1 MTYHALLAPASV
13 LMIVFSYIPM
23 VGILMA
29 FEKYQPKKGIFGSAF
44 VGFDNFVR
52 IFSANK
58 IGQIMVNTVFIA
70 SMKILAGLLASVI
83 FALLLNELRNRRFV
97 RVTQTMVYLPYFL
110 SWVILSGILI
120 EILSPSN
127 GIVNLLLKG
136 IGLKSIYFL
145 GTAKLFP
152 YVLVATETW
161 KTFGYGTIVYL
172 AALTGIDPL
181 LYEAARVDGAN
192 HTQQLIHITIPG
204 ITGIVILMSA
214 LSLGSLLNAG
224 FDQVYNLIN
233 PQVYSTGEI
242 LDLTVY
248 NLGIKQ
254 ASFALATAVGLMKSI
269 VSFVLITI
277 SFRLAHRYAG
287 YRIF

>member
-1 MTYHALLAPASV
+1 
-13 LMIVFSYIPM
+13 MIVFSYIPM

-29 FEKYQPKKGIFGSAF
+29 FQKYQPKKGIFGSTF
-44 VGFDNFVR
+44 IGLDNFIR

-58 IGQIMVNTVFIA
+58 IGQVMVNTVFIA
-70 SMKILAGLLASVI
+70 SMKIAAGLLASLV

-120 EILSPSN
+120 EILSPSA
-127 GIVNLLLKG
+127 GIVNLVLKG
-136 IGLKSIYFL
+136 IGVKPVYFL
-145 GTAKLFP
+145 GNAALFP
-152 YVLVATETW
+152 YVLVATDTW

-172 AALTGIDPL
+172 AALTGIDPS
-181 LYEAARVDGAN
+181 LYEASRVDGAN
-192 HTQQLIHITIPG
+192 YIQQLVHITLPG

-269 VSFVLITI
+269 VSFILITI

>member
-1 MTYHALLAPASV
+1 VKPV
-13 LMIVFSYIPM
+13 
-23 VGILMA
+23 
-29 FEKYQPKKGIFGSAF
+29 
-44 VGFDNFVR
+44 
-52 IFSANK
+52 
-58 IGQIMVNTVFIA
+58 
-70 SMKILAGLLASVI
+70 
-83 FALLLNELRNRRFV
+83 
-97 RVTQTMVYLPYFL
+97 
-110 SWVILSGILI
+110 
-120 EILSPSN
+120 
-127 GIVNLLLKG
+127 
-136 IGLKSIYFL
+136 YFL
-145 GTAKLFP
+145 GNAALFP
-152 YVLVATETW
+152 YVLVATDTW

-172 AALTGIDPL
+172 AALTGIDPS
-181 LYEAARVDGAN
+181 LYEASRVDGAN
-192 HTQQLIHITIPG
+192 YIQQLVHITLPG

-269 VSFVLITI
+269 VSFILITI